1 MKVHI
6 MYRHIMLRHIR
17 SIAPLAAA
25 LVLSAASFVTHA
37 QVRVLVYGDSN
48 TWGWKPTK
56 EGNPT
61 PRYSDTERWPGV
73 MQSGLGQKY
82 TVEVNGLIART
93 LGVDLPEGLGAL
105 SGQDHNG
112 RRRLDLAL
120 MQAAPVHFTVIM
132 LGTND
137 MIDGLKQSPAQVA
150 KGLEALVKKAKAGTA
165 SQGVANAPKMLFV
178 IPPPLGET
186 KGGPFESSFSPRA
199 IQKSRVLPDAI
210 KKEAARL
217 GMPVLDAG
225 QLVTIEGVDGVHL
238 TPAAHETLG
247 KAVAA
252 EVAKL
257 LAP

>member
-1 MKVHI
+1 MH
-6 MYRHIMLRHIR
+6 RHLRATA
-17 SIAPLAAA
+17 SLAA
-25 LVLSAASFVTHA
+25 VLILSISSSLTHA

-61 PRYSDTERWPGV
+61 PRYADTERWPGV
-73 MQSGLGQKY
+73 MQSALGQEY
-82 TVEVNGLIART
+82 AVEVNGLIART

-105 SGQDHNG
+105 TGQDHNG

-137 MIDGLKQSPAQVA
+137 MIDGLKQTPAQVA
-150 KGLEALVKKAKAGTA
+150 KGLEALVKKAKAGAA
-165 SQGVANAPKMLFV
+165 SQGSANAPKLLFV
-178 IPPPLGET
+178 IPPPLGDT

-199 IQKSRVLPDAI
+199 IQKSRALPEAI

-217 GMPVLDAG
+217 DVPALDAG
-225 QLVTIEGVDGVHL
+225 QVVAIEGVDGVHL
-238 TPAAHETLG
+238 TLAAHETLG

-257 LAP
+257 LAL